1 MKLDTEFSRES
12 ADADEIG
19 EFLQLA
25 FLQKWQFSCMQMI
38 RNHLSSEQVTV
49 LDVNVFDHNFILDSD
64 ALTLATQEA
73 HAVSFRAQ
81 SGGLTLL
88 FSASPMPTN
97 LDPSVCECKFQF
109 PEKLRFTQL
118 RKAVRINFRN
128 QPEVKVHLFANAG
141 APFAG
146 QLMDLSTTGAKIQL
160 LGDLTQKLEPA
171 QAIDDCQLILPD
183 GTLLDL
189 RAQVRGM
196 TYDHERNISML
207 RCEFVGLCGRDVI
220 QLQGLLDQAAHK
232 PRNVELA
239 LVS

>member
-12 ADADEIG
+12 TDASEIG

-25 FLQKWQFSCMQMI
+25 FLQQWKFSCMQMV
-38 RNHLSSEQVTV
+38 RNHLSSEEVTV
-49 LDVNVFDHNFILDSD
+49 LDVNVFDHNFILDSEV
-64 ALTLATQEA
+64 LTAATQEA
-73 HAVSFRAQ
+73 HSVTFRAQ

-88 FSASPMPTN
+88 FNARPMRSN
-97 LDPSVCECKFQF
+97 LDPSVCECKFEF

-128 QPEVKVHLFANAG
+128 SPEIKVHLFAGEG

-146 QLMDLSTTGAKIQL
+146 HLMDLSTTGAKIQI
-160 LGDLTQKLEPA
+160 LGDLSGKLDSA
-171 QAIDDCQLILPD
+171 QIIDDCQLIMPNGD
-183 GTLLDL
+183 LLDL
-189 RAQVRGM
+189 SAQVRGM
-196 TYDHERNISML
+196 VYDHDRNLSVV
-207 RCEFVGLCGRDVI
+207 RCEFIELRGNDVV

-232 PRNVELA
+232 PRDVELS